1 MILTTRTKE
10 SIKTALAMTIA
21 YGIALSMDWD
31 NPYWAGFAV
40 AFISL
45 ATVGQSFN
53 KGAMRMLGTLIA
65 VVVALIFIGLFAQD
79 RWPFMIFLSAYV
91 GFCTYMMGGTRVQYF
106 WFVCGFVCVLICLD
120 AGPDPVNAFNTAIL
134 RAQETGLGILAY
146 SLISVFLWPQ
156 HSGKDFDVIV
166 SKLAATQQQLFQHSL
181 GLMRGHAETEAVK
194 ELKLNELQ
202 EQTRFSQLLDAAESD
217 TYEVRELRRQWRRY
231 QKQSIELTETMER
244 WRESF
249 ADLQELD
256 LQHLQPNLT
265 AFTDE
270 LNERLAQINRVL
282 ENQAPD
288 RQPAAMKLE
297 LNEAEV
303 RELSH
308 FHRAALETAR
318 SRLQQLE
325 RLTRLQFDSICNIK
339 GFAHAIDIVDIVS
352 PTHTF
357 FVLDPDRLLS
367 VVRIVMIMWLAYL
380 IFIYVDSIPGGTGFV
395 ITASVLGMIMVTNP
409 QLSVMQ
415 LIVPIAGSVF
425 FASVIYIFVMPQLS
439 SFLSLGPLIFA
450 VTFIICY
457 LYAAPQQG
465 VSRAFGLAMFVMIAS
480 ISNEQTYSFI
490 SVAITSLMFP
500 LVFLVILITSY
511 VPVSLRPDQAFLRL
525 LRRYFRNGEYLF
537 SSDIDSKKPSTFID
551 RWRQTYHARDLA
563 TLPQKLGSWA
573 SHINIKVLPG
583 TSAEQVQ
590 SIVTSLQVIDNR
602 AQALLETRQSPQAE
616 ILIRALREDIESW
629 RNALVRAFQN
639 LSRDPVARKGD
650 VFRNKLKEIMDHMEQ
665 CIEDTLNQVDEEQLT
680 AQDSKNFYGLLGA
693 YRAVSEAVI
702 DYAYST
708 EDINWVSWRE
718 ARFA

>member
-1 MILTTRTKE
+1 MTLTTRTKE
-10 SIKTALAMTIA
+10 SIKTALAMTIV
-21 YGIALSMDWD
+21 YVIALSMDWD
-31 NPYWAGFAV
+31 KPYWAGFAV

-53 KGAMRMLGTLIA
+53 KGAMRMLGTIIG
-65 VVVALIFIGLFAQD
+65 VVVAFTLIGIFPQD
-79 RWPFMIFLSAYV
+79 RWPFMVFLSAYV
-91 GFCTYMMGGTRVQYF
+91 GFCTYMMGGTRIQYF
-106 WFVCGFVCVLICLD
+106 WFVCGFVSVIICLD

-134 RAQETGLGILAY
+134 RAQETGLGILVY
-146 SLISVFLWPQ
+146 SLVSVFVWPQ

-166 SKLAATQQQLFQHSL
+166 SKLATTQQQLFQHSL
-181 GLMRGHAETEAVK
+181 NLMRGQLDAEVVK
-194 ELKLNELQ
+194 DIKLNELQ
-202 EQTRFSQLLDAAESD
+202 QQTRFSQLLDAAESD
-217 TYEVRELRRQWRRY
+217 TYEVRELRQQWRRY

-249 ADLQELD
+249 EDLQALD
-256 LQHLQPNLT
+256 IQHLLPNLT
-265 AFTDE
+265 VFTAE
-270 LNERLAQINRVL
+270 LDKRLAQINHVL
-282 ENQAPD
+282 ANQAPD
-288 RQPAAMKLE
+288 RQPVTMELE
-297 LNEAEV
+297 LNETEV

-308 FHRAALETAR
+308 FHKAALETTRA
-318 SRLQQLE
+318 RLQQLE
-325 RLTRLQFDSICNIK
+325 RLTQSKFDSICVIK
-339 GFAHAIDIVDIVS
+339 GFGHTVDIVDSGS
-352 PTHTF
+352 PARNI
-357 FVLDPDRLLS
+357 FVFDPDRLLS
-367 VVRIVMIMWLAYL
+367 VVQIMMIMWLAYL
-380 IFIYVDSIPGGTGFV
+380 ILIYVDSIPGGTGFV

-409 QLSVMQ
+409 QLSVTQ

-450 VTFIICY
+450 VTLIICY
-457 LYAAPQQG
+457 LFAAPQQG
-465 VSRAFGLAMFVMIAS
+465 ISRAFGLAMFVNIAS

-500 LVFLVILITSY
+500 LIFLVILVTSY
-511 VPVSLRPDQAFLRL
+511 VPVSQRPDQAFLRL

-551 RWRQTYHARDLA
+551 RWRRAYHARDLA
-563 TLPQKLGSWA
+563 TLPRKLGNWA

-616 ILIRALREDIESW
+616 ILIKELREDIDNW
-629 RNALVRAFQN
+629 RNALARVFHK
-639 LSRDPVARKGD
+639 LSRDPVSGKGD
-650 VFRNKLKEIMDHMEQ
+650 VYRNKLKEIMDHMEE
-665 CIEDTLNQVDEEQLT
+665 CIEDTLNQVDEKQLT
-680 AQDSKNFYGLLGA
+680 EQDSENFYALLGA

-708 EDINWVSWRE
+708 EDIDWVRWQE

>member
-10 SIKTALAMTIA
+10 SIKTALAITIVYA
-21 YGIALSMDWD
+21 IALYMDWD
-31 NPYWAGFAV
+31 KPYWAAFAV

-45 ATVGQSFN
+45 ATIGQSFN

-65 VVVALIFIGLFAQD
+65 VVVAFTLISLFAQD

-91 GFCTYMMGGTRVQYF
+91 GFCTYMMGGTRIQYF
-106 WFVCGFVCVLICLD
+106 WFVCGFVSVIICLD
-120 AGPDPVNAFNTAIL
+120 AGPDPVNAFNIAIL
-134 RAQETGLGILAY
+134 RAQETGLGILVY

-156 HSGKDFDVIV
+156 HSGKDFNAIV
-166 SKLAATQQQLFQHSL
+166 SELATTQQQLFQHSL
-181 GLMRGHAETEAVK
+181 SLMRGQADTEVVK
-194 ELKLNELQ
+194 DIKLNELQ
-202 EQTRFSQLLDAAESD
+202 QQSRFSQLLDAAESD
-217 TYEVRELRRQWRRY
+217 TYEVRELRQQWRRY

-249 ADLQELD
+249 EDLQAQD
-256 LQHLQPNLT
+256 LQHLLPNLT
-265 AFTDE
+265 VFTAE
-270 LNERLAQINRVL
+270 LNERLTQINRMI

-288 RQPAAMKLE
+288 RQPLTIDLE
-297 LNEAEV
+297 LNEVNV
-303 RELSH
+303 RKLSH
-308 FHRAALETAR
+308 FHRAALETTRA
-318 SRLQQLE
+318 RLQQLE
-325 RLTRLQFDSICNIK
+325 KLTQSQFDSICDIN
-339 GFAHAIDIVDIVS
+339 GFGHAVDIVDSASSVRNILV
-352 PTHTF
+352 F
-357 FVLDPDRLLS
+357 DPDRLLS
-367 VVRIVMIMWLAYL
+367 VVQIIMIMWLAYL
-380 IFIYVDSIPGGTGFV
+380 ILIYVDSIPGGTGFV
-395 ITASVLGMIMVTNP
+395 ITASVMGMIMVTNP
-409 QLSVMQ
+409 QLSVTQ
-415 LIVPIAGSVF
+415 LMVPIAGSVF

-457 LYAAPQQG
+457 LFAAPQQG
-465 VSRAFGLAMFVMIAS
+465 ISRAFGLAMFVNIAS

-500 LVFLVILITSY
+500 LIFLVILITSY

-537 SSDIDSKKPSTFID
+537 ASDIDSKKPSTFIE
-551 RWRQTYHARDLA
+551 RWRRAYCARDFT
-563 TLPQKLGSWA
+563 TLPRKLGSWA

-583 TSAEQVQ
+583 TSTEQVQ

-616 ILIRALREDIESW
+616 ILIRELREDIDNW
-629 RNALVRAFQN
+629 RNALVRVFHM
-639 LSRDPVARKGD
+639 LSRDPVSGNGD
-650 VFRNKLKEIMDHMEQ
+650 EFRNKLKVIMDHMEK
-665 CIEDTLNQVDEEQLT
+665 CIEDALNQVDEKELSEK
-680 AQDSKNFYGLLGA
+680 DGENFYALLGA

-708 EDINWVSWRE
+708 EDIDWVRWQE

>member
-10 SIKTALAMTIA
+10 SIKTALAMSIA
-21 YGIALSMDWD
+21 YGIALSMDWE

-53 KGAMRMLGTLIA
+53 KGAMRMLGTFIA
-65 VVVALIFIGLFAQD
+65 VVVALTLIGLFAQD

-91 GFCTYMMGGTRVQYF
+91 GFCTYMMGGARVQYF
-106 WFVCGFVCVLICLD
+106 WFVCGFVCVIICLD

-146 SLISVFLWPQ
+146 SLVSVFLWPH
-156 HSGKDFDVIV
+156 HSGKDFDIIV

-181 GLMRGHAETEAVK
+181 DLMRGHADTAALK
-194 ELKLNELQ
+194 ELKLNEIQ

-231 QKQSIELTETMER
+231 QQQSNELTETMER

-249 ADLQELD
+249 VDLQALD
-256 LQHLQPNLT
+256 LQQLLPNLT
-265 AFTDE
+265 VFTAE
-270 LNERLAQINRVL
+270 LDERLVQINRVL
-282 ENQAPD
+282 ASQAPD
-288 RQPAAMKLE
+288 RQPVTMELE
-297 LNEAEV
+297 LNETEV
-303 RELSH
+303 QRLSH
-308 FHRAALETAR
+308 FHRAALETMRA
-318 SRLQQLE
+318 RLQQMQ
-325 RLTRLQFDSICNIK
+325 RLTQSQFDSVCDIK
-339 GFAHAIDIVDIVS
+339 GFADAIEIVDTVS
-352 PTHTF
+352 PAHNI
-357 FVLDPDRLLS
+357 FVFDPDRMLS
-367 VVRIVMIMWLAYL
+367 VVRIMIIMWLAWL
-380 IFIYVDSIPGGTGFV
+380 ILIYVDSIPGGSGFV
-395 ITASVLGMIMVTNP
+395 ITASVLGMIIVTTP
-409 QLSVMQ
+409 QLSVTQ
-415 LIVPIAGSVF
+415 LVIPIAGSVF

-439 SFLSLGPLIFA
+439 NFLSLGPLIFA

-457 LYAAPQQG
+457 LFATPQQG
-465 VSRAFGLAMFVMIAS
+465 ISRALGLAMFVMIAS

-511 VPVSLRPDQAFLRL
+511 IPVSLRPDQAFLRL

-537 SSDIDSKKPSTFID
+537 SSDVDSKKPSTFID
-551 RWRQTYHARDLA
+551 RWRRAYYARDLV

-602 AQALLETRQSPQAE
+602 AQALHEMHNCPQAE
-616 ILIRALREDIESW
+616 ILIRAVGEGIEAW
-629 RNALVRAFQN
+629 RNALARVFQN
-639 LSRDPVARKGD
+639 LSEDPVAGKSD
-650 VFRNKLKEIMDHMEQ
+650 VYRNKLKEIMDRMEQ
-665 CIEDTLNQVDEEQLT
+665 CIEDTLNQVDEKQLT
-680 AQDSKNFYGLLGA
+680 EQESENFYALLGA

-708 EDINWVSWRE
+708 EDIDWVRWQE

>member
-10 SIKTALAMTIA
+10 SIKTALAMTTA

-31 NPYWAGFAV
+31 NPYWAGFSV

-65 VVVALIFIGLFAQD
+65 VVVALTLIGLFPQD
-79 RWPFMIFLSAYV
+79 RWLFMVFLSAYV
-91 GFCTYMMGGTRVQYF
+91 GFCTYMMGGARVQYF
-106 WFVCGFVCVLICLD
+106 WFVCGFVSVIICLD

-146 SLISVFLWPQ
+146 SLISVFIWPQ
-156 HSGKDFDVIV
+156 HSGKDFYAIV

-181 GLMRGHAETEAVK
+181 GLMRGKADSEVLK
-194 ELKLNELQ
+194 DLKLNEIQ
-202 EQTRFSQLLDAAESD
+202 EQARFGQLLDAAESD

-249 ADLQELD
+249 ADLQALEI
-256 LQHLQPNLT
+256 QHLLPNLT
-265 AFTDE
+265 VFTAE
-270 LNERLAQINRVL
+270 LDERLAQINRMI

-288 RQPAAMKLE
+288 RQPLTVDLE
-297 LNEAEV
+297 LNEVNV
-303 RELSH
+303 RKLSH
-308 FHRAALETAR
+308 FHRAALETTRA
-318 SRLQQLE
+318 RLQQLE
-325 RLTRLQFDSICNIK
+325 RLTQSQFDNICDIK
-339 GFAHAIDIVDIVS
+339 GFGRAIDIVDTATPASNI
-352 PTHTF
+352 
-357 FVLDPDRLLS
+357 FVFDPDRMLS
-367 VVRIVMIMWLAYL
+367 VIRIIIIMWLAYL
-380 IFIYVDSIPGGTGFV
+380 ILIYVDSIPGGTSFV
-395 ITASVLGMIMVTNP
+395 ITASVLGMIIVTNP
-409 QLSVMQ
+409 QVSVTQ
-415 LIVPIAGSVF
+415 LIVPIAGSVA
-425 FASVIYIFVMPQLS
+425 FASFIYIFVMPQLS

-457 LYAAPQQG
+457 LYAEPQQG
-465 VSRAFGLAMFVMIAS
+465 MSRALGLAMFVTIAS
-480 ISNEQTYSFI
+480 ISNQQTYSFI

-525 LRRYFRNGEYLF
+525 LHRYFRNGEYLF
-537 SSDIDSKKPSTFID
+537 SSDVDSKKQSTFID
-551 RWRQTYHARDLA
+551 RWRRAYYVRDLV
-563 TLPQKLGSWA
+563 TLPRKLGSWA

-583 TSAEQVQ
+583 TSAEKVQ

-602 AQALLETRQSPQAE
+602 AQALHETHNCPQAE
-616 ILIRALREDIESW
+616 ILIRGLSEDIKTW
-629 RNALVRAFQN
+629 RKALARAFQN
-639 LSRDPVARKGD
+639 LSKDPVARKAD
-650 VFRNKLKEIMDHMEQ
+650 VFRNKLNEIMEHMEQ
-665 CIEDTLNQVDEEQLT
+665 CIEDTLNQADEEQLT
-680 AQDSKNFYGLLGA
+680 AQDSENFYALLGA

-708 EDINWVSWRE
+708 EDIDWVRWQE

>member
-21 YGIALSMDWD
+21 YGIALSMNWE

-65 VVVALIFIGLFAQD
+65 VVVALTLIGIFPQD
-79 RWPFMIFLSAYV
+79 RWMFMVFLSAYV
-91 GFCTYMMGGTRVQYF
+91 GFCTYMMGGARVQYF
-106 WFVCGFVCVLICLD
+106 WFVCGFVSVIICLD

-156 HSGKDFDVIV
+156 HSGKDFYVIV

-181 GLMRGHAETEAVK
+181 GLMRGQADTEVIK
-194 ELKLNELQ
+194 ELKLNEVQ
-202 EQTRFSQLLDAAESD
+202 EQARFSQLLDAAESD

-249 ADLQELD
+249 ADLQALD
-256 LQHLQPNLT
+256 LQHLLPNLT
-265 AFTDE
+265 VFTAE
-270 LNERLAQINRVL
+270 LDERLAQINRVL
-282 ENQAPD
+282 ANQAPN
-288 RQPAAMKLE
+288 RQPITMKLE
-297 LNEAEV
+297 LNEVDV

-308 FHRAALETAR
+308 FHRAALESTRA
-318 SRLQQLE
+318 RLQQLE
-325 RLTRLQFDSICNIK
+325 RLTQSQFDSICDIK
-339 GFAHAIDIVDIVS
+339 GFGHAVDIIDTGS
-352 PTHTF
+352 SAHTF
-357 FVLDPDRLLS
+357 FVLDPDRMLS
-367 VVRIVMIMWLAYL
+367 VVRIIIIMWLAYL
-380 IFIYVDSIPGGTGFV
+380 ILIYVDSIPGGTGFV
-395 ITASVLGMIMVTNP
+395 ITASVLGMIMATNP
-409 QLSVMQ
+409 QLSVTR

-465 VSRAFGLAMFVMIAS
+465 MSRALGLAMFVTIAS
-480 ISNEQTYSFI
+480 ISNQQTYSFI

-525 LRRYFRNGEYLF
+525 LHRYFRNGEYLF
-537 SSDIDSKKPSTFID
+537 SSDVDSKKPSTFID

-563 TLPQKLGSWA
+563 TLPRKLGSWA
-573 SHINIKVLPG
+573 SHINTKVLPG
-583 TSAEQVQ
+583 TSTEQVQ

-616 ILIRALREDIESW
+616 ILIRDLREDIDNW
-629 RNALVRAFQN
+629 RNALARVFQN
-639 LSRDPVARKGD
+639 LSRDPVSGKGD
-650 VFRNKLKEIMDHMEQ
+650 VYRNKLNEIMDHMEQ
-665 CIEDTLNQVDEEQLT
+665 CIEDTLNQVDEKQLT
-680 AQDSKNFYGLLGA
+680 GQDSENFYALLGA

-702 DYAYST
+702 DYAYTT
-708 EDINWVSWRE
+708 EDIDWVRWQE

>member
-79 RWPFMIFLSAYV
+79 RWPFMVFLSAYV
-91 GFCTYMMGGTRVQYF
+91 GFCTYMMGGARVQYF

-181 GLMRGHAETEAVK
+181 GLMRGQADIEVVK

-202 EQTRFSQLLDAAESD
+202 EQTRFNQLLDAAESD

-249 ADLQELD
+249 ADLQALD
-256 LQHLQPNLT
+256 LQHLLPNLT
-265 AFTDE
+265 VFTAE
-270 LNERLAQINRVL
+270 LDERLAQINNVL
-282 ENQAPD
+282 ENQTPD
-288 RQPAAMKLE
+288 RQPVVME
-297 LNEAEV
+297 LDLDGAEV
-303 RELSH
+303 RKLSH
-308 FHRAALETAR
+308 FHRAALETTRA
-318 SRLQQLE
+318 RLQQLE
-325 RLTRLQFDSICNIK
+325 QLTQSQFDSICDIK
-339 GFAHAIDIVDIVS
+339 GFAHAVDIVDTVS
-352 PTHTF
+352 PEHTF
-357 FVLDPDRLLS
+357 FVLDPDRMLS
-367 VVRIVMIMWLAYL
+367 VVRIMMIMWLAWL
-380 IFIYVDSIPGGTGFV
+380 ILIYVDSIPGGTGFV

-409 QLSVMQ
+409 QLSVTQ
-415 LIVPIAGSVF
+415 LMVPIAGSVF

-439 SFLSLGPLIFA
+439 SFFSLGPLIFA

-465 VSRAFGLAMFVMIAS
+465 ISRAFGLAMFVMIAS

-500 LVFLVILITSY
+500 LVFLVILVTSY

-537 SSDIDSKKPSTFID
+537 SSDVGSKKPSTFID

-602 AQALLETRQSPQAE
+602 AKALYETHNCPQAE
-616 ILIRALREDIESW
+616 ILIRVLREDIEAW
-629 RNALVRAFQN
+629 RNALARAFQH
-639 LSRDPVARKGD
+639 LSKDPVARKAD
-650 VFRNKLKEIMDHMEQ
+650 MFRNKLNEIMDHMEQ
-665 CIEDTLNQVDEEQLT
+665 CIEETLNQADEAQLT
-680 AQDSKNFYGLLGA
+680 AQDSENFYALLGA

-708 EDINWVSWRE
+708 EDIDWVHWEE